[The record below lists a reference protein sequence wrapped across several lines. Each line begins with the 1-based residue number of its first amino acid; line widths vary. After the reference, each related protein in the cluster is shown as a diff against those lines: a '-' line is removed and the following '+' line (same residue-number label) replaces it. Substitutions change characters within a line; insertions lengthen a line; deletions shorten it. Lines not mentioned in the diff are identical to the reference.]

1 MSEGKF
7 DFNLFGKDDDDEV
20 VNVDSAEMAPE
31 ATTLY
36 DQIEEESSTLGKILG
51 KIPGIGG
58 MMEKSRRREADQM
71 LRTFI
76 VNQLEEARLALGNVQ
91 AEMGQDILKAIDYA
105 ESLGR
110 VDTRLMGLIG
120 KIDDAPVGYAGF
132 FDAIK
137 VDEEKLAQIY
147 DFDAA
152 MLDDADLI
160 TASVAALSKA
170 VRDDGD
176 IKSAIRDLDSAV
188 SAANTAFAGRQDLLT
203 NIE

>member
-1 MSEGKF
+1 
-7 DFNLFGKDDDDEV
+7 
-20 VNVDSAEMAPE
+20 
-31 ATTLY
+31 
-36 DQIEEESSTLGKILG
+36 
-51 KIPGIGG
+51 
-58 MMEKSRRREADQM
+58 MEKSRRREADQM

-91 AEMGQDILKAIDYA
+91 AELGQDIIKAIDHA
-105 ESLGR
+105 EPLGR
-110 VDTRLMGLIG
+110 IDTRLMGLIG

-160 TASVAALSKA
+160 TASVAALGKA
-170 VRDDGD
+170 VRDNGD
-176 IKSAIRDLDSAV
+176 ISSAVRDLDQCRCSSQHGICQSSRPFNPHRV
-188 SAANTAFAGRQDLLT
+188 SANLDFELRRNKTTTTVYNRIFL
-203 NIE
+203 